1 MSKKQL
7 AKDALKSFL
16 KTVKKIKSFDL
27 KKTFTE
33 DGKTYSMLSLI
44 VKHKKGDVPEPKL
57 ETKPKKEKKDDK
69 GSKKSAKKKDKSKG
83 KKKTK
88 YEKTK
93 LVTPK
98 PLAVKVTITKTPE
111 IKPSPVAKPLVVKA
125 TAKPAASKA
134 VTPAVKTPAIP
145 AASKAATPAVKAP
158 AKPAASKAVTPAVK
172 SATTRSRKPTVG
184 DNLKL
189 IEGIGPKIESFLK
202 EDGIDTFEKL
212 SKANPEE
219 IQKMLVAK
227 GGTRYNANNPTTWP
241 EQAALAA
248 KGDME
253 AFKALKLELKGGKR
267 A

>member
-1 MSKKQL
+1 MSKKKL

-27 KKTFTE
+27 KKTFSE
-33 DGKTYSMLSLI
+33 DGKTYSLLSII

-57 ETKPKKEKKDDK
+57 ATKSKKDDK
-69 GSKKSAKKKDKSKG
+69 KSDKSKA
-83 KKKTK
+83 KKTK
-88 YEKTK
+88 SKSKKKVKTK
-93 LVTPK
+93 EVKAIKPAPK
-98 PLAVKVTITKTPE
+98 PATVK
-111 IKPSPVAKPLVVKA
+111 
-125 TAKPAASKA
+125 TAKPKTSPVTSTKTEVPKSELVNTAAKKPSKPEA
-134 VTPAVKTPAIP
+134 PKPAPIVA
-145 AASKAATPAVKAP
+145 KAP
-158 AKPAASKAVTPAVK
+158 VKKVT
-172 SATTRSRKPTVG
+172 ATRTRKPTVG

-212 SKANPEE
+212 AKAIPEE
-219 IQKMLVAK
+219 IQKMLVSK

-241 EQAALAA
+241 EQASVAA

-253 AFKALKLELKGGKR
+253 ALNALKLELKGGRR